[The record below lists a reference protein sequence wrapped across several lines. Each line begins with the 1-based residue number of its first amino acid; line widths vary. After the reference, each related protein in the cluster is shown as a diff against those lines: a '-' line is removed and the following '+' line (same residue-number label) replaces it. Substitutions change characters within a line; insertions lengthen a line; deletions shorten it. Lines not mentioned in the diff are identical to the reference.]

1 MDDVLEIG
9 QRLESIEVPG
19 SGDCA
24 SDATA
29 EAAGMRTAPA
39 EQILSSPMV
48 TETRADAE
56 LFVQYAAGAGIEVPD
71 DIRRAVFAASPLRA
85 MGDPELVA
93 TNLLGATTKLA
104 RGLYPVTAASL
115 RSTNDDADR
124 TVGTLRRAAIVLA
137 AIILPISVSS
147 FVTSAISEAIRQ
159 DIDAATSI
167 ALKLR
172 AELPPQQDAQIGGA
186 KSQLVLAPGAS
197 EFDVFM
203 QLQQFAETIR
213 AIDGRALQL
222 RWFVPFMVS
231 DPWQA
236 FRSDADKMRGLLQL
250 DPALADPAKIAR
262 EKIRIFQEARFYG
275 ESLREAVSVVY
286 GAITSCILPVLYS
299 ILGACAYLLMKT
311 AEDIK
316 KRRFVKS
323 HADMARFVIA
333 GIGGGV
339 VGLFNFA
346 IAQPVSVSPLA
357 LAFLVGYAVDVFF
370 TLLQTLVMNFTRRL
384 TAAEAPAAV
393 SAHPPGTLSSAPIS
407 TPTASQVLGPQIGPA
422 GLETRVRSAVASAA
436 QDQPRP
442 ISRQAA

>member
-1 MDDVLEIG
+1 
-9 QRLESIEVPG
+9 
-19 SGDCA
+19 
-24 SDATA
+24 
-29 EAAGMRTAPA
+29 
-39 EQILSSPMV
+39 
-48 TETRADAE
+48 
-56 LFVQYAAGAGIEVPD
+56 VQYAASAGIDVSD
-71 DIRRAVFAASPLRA
+71 DIRRAVFAASPSRA
-85 MGDPELVA
+85 LGDPELIA

-104 RGLYPVTAASL
+104 QGLYPVTAASL

-124 TVGTLRRAAIVLA
+124 TVATLRRAAIVLA
-137 AIILPISVSS
+137 AIILPISISS
-147 FVTSAISEAIRQ
+147 FVTSAISDAIRQ
-159 DIDAATSI
+159 DIDAANSI

-172 AELPPQQDAQIGGA
+172 AELPPDALTGDA
-186 KSQLVLAPGAS
+186 KPQLVLAPGAS

-222 RWFVPFMVS
+222 RSFVPFMVS

-236 FRSDADKMRGLLQL
+236 FRNDPDKMSERLQL

-262 EKIRIFQEARFYG
+262 EKIRILQEARFYG

-357 LAFLVGYAVDVFF
+357 LAFLVGYAVDIFF

-384 TAAEAPAAV
+384 TMVEAPSAV
-393 SAHPPGTLSSAPIS
+393 STHSPMTGTVAEIS
-407 TPTASQVLGPQIGPA
+407 TTAASRVVGPQIGPA
-422 GLETRVRSAVASAA
+422 GPDPTVRSAVPVAGQS
-436 QDQPRP
+436 QPRP
-442 ISRQAA
+442 SSRQAA